1 MRVLHIIHQYLPENV
16 GGTELYTHWLIQELN
31 QRGHQNAL
39 FYRRSGT
46 GDSLESR
53 TDESGTQIWAAC
65 SGTITPAIR
74 FRSTFGQKYLDH
86 AFRQVLAQ
94 VSPDVIH
101 IQHLM
106 GLPVAVADAILQT
119 GIPYVITLHD
129 YWWICANAQLF
140 HNYSRKVCSG
150 PKLYFNCAR
159 CALARADHPKLWPAV
174 PPLAALMAWRNLS
187 LRRIFR
193 NAARLIAPTE
203 YVAKWYAEH
212 GASPER
218 VVVVPHGVDSPELP
232 PRPARMPG
240 DPVRFAYIGGLSRQK
255 GVHVLVEAFS
265 GIEKGAEL
273 WIAGDESANQAYSA
287 SLHELASLQVCFL
300 GKLPRAEVWEL
311 LARVDVV
318 VVPAL
323 WCETFSLIVSEAFAA
338 GAPVI
343 ASLIGPL
350 GERVSDGVD
359 GLLVPPGD
367 VNALREAMLRLIRDP
382 ALLLKLRA
390 GIERPATVASHAASI
405 ESVYRSA
412 LLKPGVIESGA

>member
-1 MRVLHIIHQYLPENV
+1 MRVLHIIHQYLPEKV
-16 GGTELYTHWLIQELN
+16 GGSELYTHWLIQELN
-31 QRGHQNAL
+31 RRGHQNAL
-39 FYRRSGT
+39 FYRRG
-46 GDSLESR
+46 GIGNSLESR
-53 TDESGTQIWAAC
+53 TDESGTQIWAAS
-65 SGTITPAIR
+65 SGPMTPASR
-74 FRSTFGQKYLDH
+74 FRSTFGQKYLEQ

-106 GLPVAVADAILQT
+106 GLPAAVADAILRA
-119 GIPYVITLHD
+119 GIPFVITLHD

-159 CALARADHPKLWPAV
+159 CALARADHPNLWPAV

-203 YVAKWYAEH
+203 YVAKWYVEH

-218 VVVVPHGVDSPELP
+218 VVVIPHGVDAPELP
-232 PRPARMPG
+232 QRRVRAPG
-240 DPVRFAYIGGLSRQK
+240 DSLRFAYIGGLSGQK

-265 GIEKGAEL
+265 EIEKGAEL

-287 SLHELASLQVCFL
+287 SLRDLASPQVRFL
-300 GKLPRAEVWEL
+300 GKLTRDEVWGV
-311 LARVDVV
+311 LAQVDVV

-367 VNALREAMLRLIRDP
+367 ISALREAMLRFIQDP

-412 LLKPGVIESGA
+412 LL